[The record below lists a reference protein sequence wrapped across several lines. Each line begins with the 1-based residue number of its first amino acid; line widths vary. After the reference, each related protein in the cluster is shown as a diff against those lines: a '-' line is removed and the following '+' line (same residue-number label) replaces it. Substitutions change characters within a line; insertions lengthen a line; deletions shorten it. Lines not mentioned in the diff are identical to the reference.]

1 MSRNRGHAELH
12 ENGRAGRRHDAVVSR
27 GGNTHAE
34 DDAADHGQEQA
45 DDKGVAGQGDDGGDE
60 LGGKTGYGDAACDD
74 TCHCAGD
81 GDGDGALAAGFESL
95 EELCRSKAAVLIDN
109 ADHDGRDDGQCRC
122 LLHGVNVQADEND
135 QQNDGDEQIALD
147 GKLLAGNHFAARNA
161 LEAELLCFEVDRNE
175 YTCKVQERREYRLER
190 DLAVRNADILG
201 HQERRRAHDGGH
213 DLAAGG
219 CSGFN
224 GACKLGLVAGLFHHG
239 DGDGA
244 GGDGVADR
252 GAGNHAAQSRG
263 YDRDLCRAAG
273 GSTGYLVCKV
283 DEELCDTGALK
294 ERAEDDKYDD
304 ELCADVYRGADNAAG
319 GVEQRVDHAAENE
332 LDIHALGEHAPER
345 VHDQCAGNAQDGN
358 ADASAAQLDKGEN
371 ADNADDN
378 EGRGH
383 FRRAGQHGDY
393 GVKV

>member
-1 MSRNRGHAELH
+1 MM
-12 ENGRAGRRHDAVVSR
+12 
-27 GGNTHAE
+27 
-34 DDAADHGQEQA
+34 
-45 DDKGVAGQGDDGGDE
+45 
-60 LGGKTGYGDAACDD
+60 
-74 TCHCAGD
+74 
-81 GDGDGALAAGFESL
+81 
-95 EELCRSKAAVLIDN
+95 
-109 ADHDGRDDGQCRC
+109 
-122 LLHGVNVQADEND
+122 
-135 QQNDGDEQIALD
+135 
-147 GKLLAGNHFAARNA
+147 
-161 LEAELLCFEVDRNE
+161 
-175 YTCKVQERREYRLER
+175 
-190 DLAVRNADILG
+190 
-201 HQERRRAHDGGH
+201 GGH

-283 DEELCDTGALK
+283 DEKLCDTGALK

-358 ADASAAQLDKGEN
+358 ADASAAQLDKGED

-383 FRRAGQHGDY
+383 FRRAGQHLDD
-393 GVKV
+393 GVKIKRVVEEAGRTHDHDDPVKPRNVVFLDMVLAHGVVQKAHEVYAAEEDHKTNLKRGGAPQGGIDAVEREHSHDALNDLLRYTRPYTGVRLAVVLFHDLVDLGGGNGLVTVFIHGRLGGLYLLCRSLCVLFLEQGHMKTILSSRYFAEPGSAELSKVSGCFLAQ